1 LRILIRAVKPQQ
13 KVKIIIMH
21 KKRAFTLIELLV
33 VIAIIALLMAILMPA
48 LQAGREQGMRA
59 ACLSNLKQLTMAWI
73 MYADDNSDKIVCC
86 DVGYPTTEYPGPWW
100 VLWPVAV
107 GSSTANVTVE
117 QWQNNSI
124 KKGLLWPYLKDF
136 KLYKC
141 PNSRDRANETL
152 TYTIVDS
159 MAGGGVW
166 SDWAKKAVIRN
177 RTQIKHPSDRMV
189 FLDEVPVSSGSW
201 GIEDDQER
209 WWDAPPLRHGKGSTF
224 SFADGH
230 SDYWKYRDNRS
241 LKDPTVGYWP
251 SEVEPGNQDLYKMQR
266 AVWGQLN
273 YEPSK

>member
-1 LRILIRAVKPQQ
+1 LIRAVKPQQ

-59 ACLSNLKQLTMAWI
+59 VCLSNLKQLTMAWI
-73 MYADDNSDKIVCC
+73 MYSDDNADKIVIC
-86 DVGYPTTEYPGPWW
+86 DVGYTSPQNPGPPWW
-100 VLWPVAV
+100 VNWPVPV
-107 GSSTANVTVE
+107 GQSTENVTVE
-117 QWQNNSI
+117 QWYSKSI
-124 KKGLLWPYLKDF
+124 KPGLLWPYIKDV
-136 KLYKC
+136 KIYKC
-141 PNSRDRANETL
+141 PVSRNRPNETL

-166 SDWAKKAVIRN
+166 SDWAKNAVIRN
-177 RTQIKHPSDRMV
+177 RTQIKHPGDRMV
-189 FLDEVPVSSGSW
+189 FLGEVPITPGSW

-209 WWDAPPLRHGKGSTF
+209 WWDPPPKRHGNGSTF

-273 YEPSK
+273 YTPSK